1 MTEKLS
7 ELREVNGSILPGDGP
22 KFMDFMKEDNV
33 KDFVESLKEDKS
45 AVKDFV
51 ESLKEDKSAVKDFV
65 ESLKKDKNKEATE
78 VANKQ
83 PFADNPL
90 GKMSEDKNFDKPVSA
105 KKESKPLMPD
115 LDPKDAQRYETPP
128 WETSWNPYSEL
139 KTRNEDLEGKKHP
152 ETGVPYVRKT
162 VKDAAGNPVEGV
174 FPEFNSQFDVQLPE
188 DLYQASDS
196 KQARECNKQLKEAV
210 EKDPELAKKFT
221 PEQLEQI
228 KNGDTPDGYTWHH
241 NEETGKMQLV
251 DTETHAK
258 TPHTGGKV
266 IWGGGQE
273 NR

>member
-1 MTEKLS
+1 MNFTLFK
-7 ELREVNGSILPGDGP
+7 EV
-22 KFMDFMKEDNV
+22 
-33 KDFVESLKEDKS
+33 
-45 AVKDFV
+45 
-51 ESLKEDKSAVKDFV
+51 
-65 ESLKKDKNKEATE
+65 TE
-78 VANKQ
+78 VISKQ
-83 PFADNPL
+83 RFADSPL
-90 GKMSEDKNFDKPVSA
+90 GKMSEGKVFDKPMSEYDKPISV
-105 KKESKPLMPD
+105 KIEKPLKPD
-115 LDPKDAQRYETPP
+115 IDHKDTQRYETPP
-128 WETSWNPYSEL
+128 WETSRNPYSEL

-162 VKDAAGNPVEGV
+162 VMDAAGNPVEGV
-174 FPEFNSQFDVQLPE
+174 FPEFESLFDVQLPE
-188 DLYQASDS
+188 DLYQASDN
-196 KQARECNKQLKEAV
+196 KQVKECNKQLKEAV